1 MTGRIGFAR
10 FQFMNFLTYG
20 VEAGYQ
26 LSDNFAV
33 IGGLEAYSTRRN
45 IPPELLTDGLP
56 PVQWNTLIPIHV
68 NAMYR
73 PREGDLKPFVG
84 AGIQLIPAYVK
95 DAQTVAFGARAI
107 GGMDKQLSDNF
118 GINLTAYAGFW
129 AGTEWY
135 RIQGLM
141 NTGFTAQISA
151 GSVLSF

>member
-1 MTGRIGFAR
+1 
-10 FQFMNFLTYG
+10 
-20 VEAGYQ
+20 
-26 LSDNFAV
+26 
-33 IGGLEAYSTRRN
+33 
-45 IPPELLTDGLP
+45 
-56 PVQWNTLIPIHV
+56 
-68 NAMYR
+68 
-73 PREGDLKPFVG
+73 
-84 AGIQLIPAYVK
+84 LIPAYVK

-118 GINLTAYAGFW
+118 GINLTASAGFW